1 MKICVFGAGAA
12 GSVVTTHMDRAGLDV
27 TLIARG
33 ATLAAVRD
41 KGLVLRRGDEEFTAR
56 PKVTDDP
63 TEAGV
68 QDIVIIALKAPA
80 IRGAIESILPLIG
93 PETVVIPAQNG
104 IPWWYFYGLPG
115 DWPKLHLDSVDPG
128 GRIWNALGPERTLGT
143 VAGVGGASVPE
154 PGIILQAGHANRRKG
169 RFPIGEPD
177 GSESERAHRVSEV
190 FKVAGF
196 ETEVSTEIRSFIWHK
211 LLGNVGANPIS
222 LLTQATMSEM
232 YGDDGIAELATAM
245 MRECYMITEKHGIAL
260 AGTPEERIEGYKQ
273 RPTAFRTSTLQDFD
287 RGRPVEIDTIL
298 GAVSEIGRMVGVET
312 PLIDTVYALS
322 RLRATTAGCY
332 TEP

>member
-1 MKICVFGAGAA
+1 MKICVFGG
-12 GSVVTTHMDRAGLDV
+12 GVVGGVVSTHMDRAGFDV
-27 TLIARG
+27 TMIARG

-63 TEAGV
+63 AAVGV
-68 QDIVIIALKAPA
+68 QDIVVIALKAPA
-80 IRGAIESILPLIG
+80 ISGAVESILPLIG

-128 GRIWNALGPERTLGT
+128 GRIWNALRPERTLGT
-143 VAGVGGASVPE
+143 VAGVGGSSVLE
-154 PGIILQAGHANRRKG
+154 PGIILQTGRSGRRKG

-177 GSESERAHRVSEV
+177 GTESERAHRVSEV
-190 FKVAGF
+190 FEAAGF
-196 ETEVSTEIRSFIWHK
+196 ESEVSTEIRSFIWHK
-211 LLGNVGANPIS
+211 LLGNVGSNPIS
-222 LLTQATMSEM
+222 VLTQATMSEM
-232 YGDDGIAELATAM
+232 HGDDGIVELVTAM
-245 MRECYMITEKHGIAL
+245 MRECYMIAEKHGITL
-260 AGTPEERIEGYKQ
+260 AGTPEERIGGYKL

-287 RGRPVEIDTIL
+287 RGRPVEIDAII
-298 GAVSEIGRMVGVET
+298 GAVSEIGRMVEVET
-312 PLIDTVYALS
+312 PLIDTVYALC
-322 RLRATTAGCY
+322 RLRTITAGCY